1 MSLQNKL
8 NEIGLEN
15 VRNELINIENELIEL
30 LEKRVRLGVSVAIF
44 KYPNIKD
51 KIDDDNILELIEDKN
66 VEQKVIDRI
75 RSKCSD
81 PRLEL
86 NMVRLYQEYL
96 IPRNKEIQIE
106 YIKDLNK

>member
-1 MSLQNKL
+1 MSSHNEL

-15 VRNELINIENELIEL
+15 VRNELANIENELIEL
-30 LEKRVRLGVSVAIF
+30 LEKRVRLGMTVAIY

-51 KIDDDNILELIEDKN
+51 KINGDNILELIEDKN
-66 VEQKVIDRI
+66 VEQKIIDRV
-75 RSKCSD
+75 RSKCED

-96 IPRNKEIQIE
+96 IPKNKEIQIE
-106 YIKDLNK
+106 YIKSLNK